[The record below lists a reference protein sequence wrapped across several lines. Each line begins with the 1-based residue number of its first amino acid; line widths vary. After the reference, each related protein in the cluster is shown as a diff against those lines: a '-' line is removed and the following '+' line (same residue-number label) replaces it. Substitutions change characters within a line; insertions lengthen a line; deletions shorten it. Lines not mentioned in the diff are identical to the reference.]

1 MQHIIL
7 VGLGNPGPSYENTRH
22 NIGFNLIDA
31 IAKEFDFPSFSNK
44 FASLVSSKLI
54 LNKKIT
60 LLKPQTYMN
69 LSGEAVAKV
78 SSFYKIDLSNIIVIH
93 DDIDLSFAKIKMKV
107 AGGSGGH
114 NGIKSIDQHL
124 SSSYYRLR
132 IGVDKPNSMRNVS
145 DYVLDKFTKEEEKI
159 IEKIT
164 QLIIENLDLVLN
176 KNMAL
181 FMNKMAMEYQA
192 YGL

>member
-7 VGLGNPGPSYENTRH
+7 VGLGNPGSNYENTRH

-124 SSSYYRLR
+124 SSNYYRLR

-159 IEKIT
+159 ITKIT